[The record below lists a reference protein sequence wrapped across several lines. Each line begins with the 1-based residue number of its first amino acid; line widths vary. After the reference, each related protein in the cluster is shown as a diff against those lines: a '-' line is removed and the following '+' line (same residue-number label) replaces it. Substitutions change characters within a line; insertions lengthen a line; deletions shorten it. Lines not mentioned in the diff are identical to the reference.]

1 MSGGMEHGAA
11 KRTSRMTMANI
22 KSQHTEDTGN
32 SRAGNANLATFG
44 SKIYTN
50 IFKRKSCR
58 IFPVLPIQVALLMIK
73 DLIINVLIA
82 QILKK
87 KTNLTTFYRLQSS
100 PLIQLF
106 EVESSQCAPLIGP
119 RWVLAGCPRPAHF
132 PPSCSPSSALRIR
145 KAVICAYKMAN
156 GRAAEGF

>member
-58 IFPVLPIQVALLMIK
+58 IFPVFPI
-73 DLIINVLIA
+73 
-82 QILKK
+82 
-87 KTNLTTFYRLQSS
+87 
-100 PLIQLF
+100 
-106 EVESSQCAPLIGP
+106 
-119 RWVLAGCPRPAHF
+119 
-132 PPSCSPSSALRIR
+132 
-145 KAVICAYKMAN
+145 
-156 GRAAEGF
+156 